1 MSKVTFW
8 TYTYISQTLQKC
20 SYYSFPYNCSE
31 ICSTFNTKAL
41 KKVILK
47 VVDRRSLRYV
57 KAKKTD
63 YLFCSICCQYVLV
76 NVNGFVFALLLFQ
89 AIFRW
94 STEVALTSCIVGKLC
109 PPPHPLLLLAI
120 GDSFLDALMDSATY
134 ITSKVGS
141 FSRTINS

>member
-1 MSKVTFW
+1 MLDVPEARLNSVKKQTSIGIWVSINCTFFC
-8 TYTYISQTLQKC
+8 ISAL
-20 SYYSFPYNCSE
+20 
-31 ICSTFNTKAL
+31 CSTSIF
-41 KKVILK
+41 
-47 VVDRRSLRYV
+47 VVSM
-57 KAKKTD
+57 
-63 YLFCSICCQYVLV
+63 YVLV

-94 STEVALTSCIVGKLC
+94 STEVALTSCIVGKVC